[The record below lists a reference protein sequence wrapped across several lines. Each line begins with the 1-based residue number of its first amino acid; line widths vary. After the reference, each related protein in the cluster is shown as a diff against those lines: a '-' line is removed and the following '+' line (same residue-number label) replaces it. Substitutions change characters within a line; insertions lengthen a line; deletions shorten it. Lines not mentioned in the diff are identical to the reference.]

1 VGSRQCK
8 SVIFLVFISLQLEN
22 ISTVNATEIR
32 QSVKQI
38 SQDIATGNSSHK
50 IPQIELSP
58 GYGVNIS
65 FIKTAEIVEKV
76 WLDNPAIASLDV
88 DGCLSGLSRE
98 SSGRNNS
105 SPDISQQCEQPG
117 ATVIHLRQINKL
129 KLPQLPSTNTSLLT
143 VVTKGK
149 YQRQVYLFQVVKGK
163 EKSNHHTLEILPNS
177 NLIPESIIYSNINNN
192 QLQQIIRGFNI
203 TKQQGLISD
212 NSRLMKRIEQFL
224 INVLSGKSVNIAAR
238 DSGISRQLIN
248 RLAELG
254 SDSDIQ
260 QKFIN
265 NSK

>member
-1 VGSRQCK
+1 VGSRQWFDK
-8 SVIFLVFISLQLEN
+8 LTKRKNIIFCWFLLLFWLKLSPTI
-22 ISTVNATEIR
+22 AAEIK
-32 QSVKQI
+32 QGVKQV
-38 SQDIATGNSSHK
+38 SQDIATGNSSQK
-50 IPQIELSP
+50 IPQIALSP

-65 FIKTAEIVEKV
+65 FIKSGEIVEKV

-88 DGCLSGLSRE
+88 DGCLTGLSR
-98 SSGRNNS
+98 
-105 SPDISQQCEQPG
+105 QCEQSG
-117 ATVIHLRQINKL
+117 ATVIHLRHINKL
-129 KLPQLPSTNTSLLT
+129 KLPQLPSTDTSLLT
-143 VVTKGK
+143 VVTKGNS
-149 YQRQVYLFQVVKGK
+149 QRQVYLFQVVKGK
-163 EKSNHHTLEILPNS
+163 EKSKHHTLEILPNS

-203 TKQQGLISD
+203 SKQQGLISD

-224 INVLSGKSVNIAAR
+224 INVRFGKSVNIAAR
-238 DSGISRQLIN
+238 DSGISMQLIN